1 MQNKNRFWLI
11 AIVLLACVLAL
22 CFLVP
27 KVWGA
32 QGLTGTT
39 AESKKV
45 PDNRTEQTAS
55 SNSKKEKKS
64 AKAKGNVPYLPATHR
79 GELVIHHK
87 AYSLS
92 FNTEHNNPN
101 WVQWMLTAER
111 ANGSGR
117 RSNEFLPDPDEK
129 LEWRHQVNTDDYK
142 GSGYDRGHMC
152 PAADNRW
159 DAKAM
164 TECFYMS
171 NMCPQLHELNSGSW
185 ETLESA
191 CRRWAQR
198 EGCIYIV
205 SGPVYDWELK
215 ARREEPASRK
225 RQTIGRQHK
234 VTVPTGFFKCVLSLR
249 EGEEKAI
256 GFYYTND
263 DKRQEMRQVCM
274 PVDSIE
280 AMTGFDFF
288 HNLDKKVEKRVEA
301 KCNLKDWK

>member
-1 MQNKNRFWLI
+1 MQNKNKFWLI

-32 QGLTGTT
+32 QGLAGTA
-39 AESKKV
+39 AESEKV
-45 PDNRTEQTAS
+45 PGNRTEQTAP

-64 AKAKGNVPYLPATHR
+64 AKAKGNVPYLPATRR
-79 GELVIHHK
+79 GELIIHHK

-92 FNTEHNNPN
+92 FNTEYNNPN

-185 ETLESA
+185 ETLESS

-225 RQTIGRQHK
+225 RLAIGRQHK

-256 GFYYTND
+256 AFYYTND

-288 HNLDKKVEKRVEA
+288 HDVDKKVEKRVEA